1 MKLDLESGYGKA
13 FGEILARVQQA
24 LQGAPVRMVV
34 AGGAAMHL
42 YTGERV
48 SEDIDASF
56 SRKIIFDG
64 DMAVSYRDADGRARV
79 LYLDRTYNDS
89 LGLMH
94 EDAHADAR
102 RLDVPGINRSR
113 VDVRVL
119 SPLDMAVSKLAR
131 FGEQDRADIEKLA
144 RLGLIDAASLRR
156 RAGEALGGYV
166 GRVEAVRLSIDV
178 ACRLVDNLAPR
189 KAKRKK

>member
-1 MKLDLESGYGKA
+1 
-13 FGEILARVQQA
+13 
-24 LQGAPVRMVV
+24 
-34 AGGAAMHL
+34 
-42 YTGERV
+42 
-48 SEDIDASF
+48 
-56 SRKIIFDG
+56 
-64 DMAVSYRDADGRARV
+64 
-79 LYLDRTYNDS
+79 
-89 LGLMH
+89 MH

>member
-79 LYLDRTYNDS
+79 LYLDRNYNDS